1 MQADAELL
9 EMVRRGEPAGASALF
24 ERYSGPILR
33 FTTRML
39 GNETEAE
46 EITQDVFLKMISR
59 VEQYDG
65 RAAVSS
71 WLFAIAANACRDRFR
86 SKAYRGSIPLDS
98 ISESADPHE
107 DAESILLGDER
118 RRLVRKALNTLSD
131 EQREALIL
139 ARYHGLPYSEIA
151 RTLSISE
158 GAVKTRIFR
167 AMETLK
173 GVFSQGGRSCRA
185 AI

>member
-1 MQADAELL
+1 
-9 EMVRRGEPAGASALF
+9 MVRHGEPAGATALF
-24 ERYSGPILR
+24 ERYSAPILR

-39 GNETEAE
+39 GNEAEAE

-59 VEQYDG
+59 VEQFDG

-71 WLFAIAANACRDRFR
+71 WLFAIAANACRDRLR
-86 SKAYRGSIPLDS
+86 SKVRTASVPLDAVT
-98 ISESADPHE
+98 ESADPGE
-107 DAESILLGDER
+107 GIETALLDREK
-118 RRLVRKALNTLSD
+118 RRLVRDALGRLSE

-151 RTLSISE
+151 RTLKISE